1 MPFMGVRPLTEVH
14 RMEPKSLQNQPAY
27 KTMAPVEKG
36 AINKEVA
43 ELIMN
48 TPVGATVGQLLGS
61 SPGLMK
67 EVARHVTRIRIPTA
81 PVAVNL
87 NETASREDWYDTA
100 SEDEDTP
107 GVGVSENNWSTEE
120 NPSTTI
126 REGTPEP
133 DLLPVVG
140 DGPDRIR
147 IQAEDLPQCTTFMVL
162 AKDCEQGQ
170 KGSIVITDPL
180 VQYLDALSKD
190 QKAVEI
196 VYTAGESL
204 GLRALYPLINSVDQR
219 GGLVG

>member
-1 MPFMGVRPLTEVH
+1 M
-14 RMEPKSLQNQPAY
+14 
-27 KTMAPVEKG
+27 
-36 AINKEVA
+36 
-43 ELIMN
+43 
-48 TPVGATVGQLLGS
+48 
-61 SPGLMK
+61 
-67 EVARHVTRIRIPTA
+67 
-81 PVAVNL
+81 AVNL

-162 AKDCEQGQ
+162 AEDCEQGQ

-196 VYTAGESL
+196 VYTAGRIFRPKSTVPFNKL
-204 GLRALYPLINSVDQR
+204 GGQR
-219 GGLVG
+219 GSLVG